1 MEIGVGR
8 WANKE
13 REQGCQNPKLLNGSE
28 SGIYGLGFV
37 FVVVVNP
44 NLAFCGVGYAWRG
57 HESDAWSVTPFSVL
71 NVGN

>member
-1 MEIGVGR
+1 MLIG
-8 WANKE
+8 
-13 REQGCQNPKLLNGSE
+13 GSE

-57 HESDAWSVTPFSVL
+57 HESGAWSDTPYSAVSVKS
-71 NVGN
+71 